1 MNKTTKIALIVTGI
15 ILVAAAAYYLYK
27 KKKAAENAPAVAA
40 NVSNIAAAAVAQNA
54 APANPLVNIPHL
66 SVKYN
71 AAAMGNNQQVQPNQV
86 ITAQAF

>member
-54 APANPLVNIPHL
+54 APANPLNIPHL